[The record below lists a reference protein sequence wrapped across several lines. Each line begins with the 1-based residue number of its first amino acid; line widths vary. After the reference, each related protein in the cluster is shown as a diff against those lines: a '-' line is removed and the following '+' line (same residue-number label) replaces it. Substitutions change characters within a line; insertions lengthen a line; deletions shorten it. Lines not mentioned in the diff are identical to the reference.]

1 VQTELSGLLSR
12 VVTSVSDT
20 PETEHGSS
28 KITLHANQQTEGQWD
43 AFRVEQIVTN
53 LLSNALQSGA
63 GKPIEVVLT
72 ATAAQIKI
80 AIHQFA
86 NSSVSNAQ
94 GGIVDLFD
102 AAATG
107 KSRLALYITMQL
119 AVAMAGSLTVTV
131 AGEPDHATTFMLT
144 LPR

>member
-1 VQTELSGLLSR
+1 
-12 VVTSVSDT
+12 
-20 PETEHGSS
+20 
-28 KITLHANQQTEGQWD
+28 
-43 AFRVEQIVTN
+43 
-53 LLSNALQSGA
+53 
-63 GKPIEVVLT
+63 
-72 ATAAQIKI
+72 
-80 AIHQFA
+80 
-86 NSSVSNAQ
+86 VSNAQ